1 MGEVGASSAIEIA
14 RRVGIPR
21 EVCERAREIL
31 GSGASVVSQAVS
43 LLENERAEAAR
54 ARAELESLRAEVA
67 REREGLQRDREKLR
81 ATERETRAGAR
92 AELIADLAQKR
103 AEVSALIAQ
112 LQAAPAMAQAVEAQ
126 RALER
131 AAEEERREEARGEPP
146 GAVPEVEIVPGA
158 RVRHVGL
165 GSEGVVVEVN
175 GAQATV
181 QLGALRS
188 KVSLA
193 DLVPAAGRKP
203 LAQPGFRKSRA
214 EKLQRAEQA
223 RAAAVD
229 VRVPR
234 VDVRGMRVDE
244 ALRTL
249 DLELDRHLR
258 AGEEAVHVLHGHG
271 SGALKAAV
279 REHLSRSP
287 YVTRARA
294 GESHEGGDGV
304 TVAMLSG

>member
-1 MGEVGASSAIEIA
+1 
-14 RRVGIPR
+14 
-21 EVCERAREIL
+21 
-31 GSGASVVSQAVS
+31 
-43 LLENERAEAAR
+43 
-54 ARAELESLRAEVA
+54 
-67 REREGLQRDREKLR
+67 
-81 ATERETRAGAR
+81 
-92 AELIADLAQKR
+92 
-103 AEVSALIAQ
+103 
-112 LQAAPAMAQAVEAQ
+112 MAQAVEAQ
-126 RALER
+126 RAIER
-131 AAEEERREEARGEPP
+131 AAAEEEREVAREEAPD
-146 GAVPEVEIVPGA
+146 AVQHAEIAPGA

-165 GSEGVVVEVN
+165 GTEGVVVEVQ
-175 GAQATV
+175 GTQATV

-188 KVSLA
+188 KVSLD
-193 DLVPAAGRKP
+193 DLVPVAGRKP

-214 EKLQRAEQA
+214 EKLERAEQA
-223 RAAAVD
+223 RAQAVD

-258 AGEEAVHVLHGHG
+258 AGEEMVQVLHGHG

-279 REHLSRSP
+279 REHLQRSP

-304 TVAMLSG
+304 TVAQLSG